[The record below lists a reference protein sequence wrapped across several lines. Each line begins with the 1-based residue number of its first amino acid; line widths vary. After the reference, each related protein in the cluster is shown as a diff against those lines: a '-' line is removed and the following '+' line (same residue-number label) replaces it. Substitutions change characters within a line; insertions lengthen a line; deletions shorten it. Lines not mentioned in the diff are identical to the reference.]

1 MPIKSILRYVA
12 FATYASR
19 KPISASAARHAHFC
33 SHCRELGFAGFAA
46 KLQMP
51 LGPSEGPRKTSL
63 PTTICLL
70 IAIWT

>member
-1 MPIKSILRYVA
+1 MPMKSILRYVA
-12 FATYASR
+12 HATYASR
-19 KPISASAARHAHFC
+19 KPISARHAHFC
-33 SHCRELGFAGFAA
+33 SHCREWGFAGFAA

-70 IAIWT
+70 IATWT